1 MDFQRVVQQEMQ
13 SILKNCCFN
22 TLHLTIC
29 TVNTVFCECSSQQVL
44 QCLLSAR
51 PCAWGHMTS
60 LLPKPL
66 FFKWLHCRST
76 MMELFS
82 SAGLNTRGLTADR
95 CLDLNVSNNYN
106 GARVTTS
113 LLPRLNASTDLIQ
126 TTISIQWLH
135 THLQSKNSIAA
146 NYNCVCKSHYAPS
159 VWRSNTEI
167 LPTMA
172 LFIPSHAS

>member
-1 MDFQRVVQQEMQ
+1 MQFTTGASVFAQCTSMYIRTHDKPTAQALVFQMA
-13 SILKNCCFN
+13 
-22 TLHLTIC
+22 TLPQH
-29 TVNTVFCECSSQQVL
+29 Q
-44 QCLLSAR
+44 
-51 PCAWGHMTS
+51 
-60 LLPKPL
+60 
-66 FFKWLHCRST
+66 
-76 MMELFS
+76 MELFS

-106 GARVTTS
+106 GARVTAS

-167 LPTMA
+167 VPTMA